1 MNVEIIKEKHIH
13 GNVLEEYVKKLPE
26 MKKQQFEDVVVAY
39 EAYRNGIDSV
49 SGLNNDEIR
58 EIVGYLNGYRKIA
71 IPVYDNLPNSG
82 QTGLGSTIMEEFFY
96 LLFKKKI
103 ELMDLNHENI
113 FIGKGNSY
121 L

>member
-58 EIVGYLNGYRKIA
+58 EIIFFVKLKI
-71 IPVYDNLPNSG
+71 
-82 QTGLGSTIMEEFFY
+82 Q
-96 LLFKKKI
+96 
-103 ELMDLNHENI
+103 
-113 FIGKGNSY
+113 IGKEGRKKTKLLLILILN
-121 L
+121 